1 MASIQ
6 YWVKLLLKFVS
17 VQLVVQVLGF
27 SSGILI
33 INSLSKTDYSYYL
46 LANTMQFTMDLMADF
61 GITIGLN
68 SIGGKIWQDRTKFSQ
83 LIATAFAIRRY
94 LLTASIIV
102 VLPILFVLLF
112 NNGASLPTI
121 ILLTCA
127 VLLELQFYSTNKISI

>member
-1 MASIQ
+1 MSKIQ

-17 VQLVVQVLGF
+17 VQLIVQALGF

-33 INSLSKTDYSYYL
+33 INNLSKTDYSYYL

-68 SIGGKIWQDRTKFSQ
+68 SIGGKIWQDRDKFSQ
-83 LIATAFAIRRY
+83 LIATAFSIRRY

-102 VLPILFVLLF
+102 ILPI
-112 NNGASLPTI
+112 
-121 ILLTCA
+121 
-127 VLLELQFYSTNKISI
+127 YSSHY